1 MKAVFVLPSLDEI
14 EAAANIVYGHM
25 PPTPQYRWEMLNQR
39 LDVDLWLKH
48 ENHTPLGAFKVR
60 GGLVYFDRLGATP
73 ELKRGV
79 ICATR
84 GNHGQSVAYAAA
96 KYGLPTTI
104 VVPHGNSKEKNE
116 AMISLGANLVESGN
130 DFQDALEHA
139 EMLAEKKSLHLVAS
153 FHPLLIQGVATY
165 SLELFRSTQQ
175 LDVVYVPI
183 GQGSG
188 ICGAISVR
196 NALQLNTKIVG
207 VVSTEAAAY
216 SKSFEAGIPIEV
228 LANTRIADGMACRR
242 PNEQALEHILNNVDR
257 IVEVTDDEVEQAM
270 RDLFECT
277 HNVAEGAG
285 AAAVAAVA
293 KESGNLKHKKV
304 AAILCGGN
312 VDRSVFAPILVA
324 R

>member
-1 MKAVFVLPSLDEI
+1 MLPSLDEI
-14 EAAANIVYGHM
+14 EAAAHIVYDHM

-60 GGLVYFDRLGATP
+60 GGLVYFDRLGETP

-96 KYGLPTTI
+96 KYGIPTTI
-104 VVPHGNSKEKNE
+104 VVPFGNSKEKNE
-116 AMISLGANLVESGN
+116 AMISLGANLVEAGN
-130 DFQDALEHA
+130 DFQDAFEHA
-139 EMLAEKKSLHLVAS
+139 TMLAEKKSLHLVAS

-165 SLELFRSTQQ
+165 SLELFRAAQQ

-196 NALQLNTKIVG
+196 NALKLSTEIVG
-207 VVSTEAAAY
+207 VVSAEAAAY
-216 SKSFEAGIPIEV
+216 SKSFEAKVPIEV

-242 PNEQALEHILNNVDR
+242 PNEQALEQILTNVDR
-257 IVEVTDDEVEQAM
+257 IVEVTDNEVEQAM

-293 KESGNLKHKKV
+293 KESKDLKGKTV

-312 VDRSVFAPILVA
+312 VDRSVFASILIA
-324 R
+324 G